1 MGFDFSIWRL
11 VMIKKL
17 LNLKKMQTDQ
27 KILERTKMQN
37 RVEELEAEI
46 MLTQHQMATTS
57 VNKHGAISDFAILQI
72 HKNTMKAHIA
82 KLNVIKNRLVQ
93 KIDKANEEL
102 KELLKESEQFSYLVQ
117 EQKKIELKEIL
128 KREEEST
135 AEYMQSKYVAN

>member
-1 MGFDFSIWRL
+1 MGFDLSIWRL

-17 LNLKKMQTDQ
+17 LNLKKMQTNQ

>member
-1 MGFDFSIWRL
+1 MGFDLSIWRL

-117 EQKKIELKEIL
+117 EQKKIELKELL

>member
-117 EQKKIELKEIL
+117 EQKKIELKELL

>member
-1 MGFDFSIWRL
+1 MGFNLSIWRL

-72 HKNTMKAHIA
+72 HKNTMKAHIV
-82 KLNVIKNRLVQ
+82 KLNVIKNRLIQ

-117 EQKKIELKEIL
+117 EQKKIELKELL
-128 KREEEST
+128 KREEEAT
-135 AEYMQSKYVAN
+135 AEYMQSKYVAS

>member
-1 MGFDFSIWRL
+1 MGFNLSIWRL

-46 MLTQHQMATTS
+46 MLTQHHMATTS

-72 HKNTMKAHIA
+72 HNNTMKAHIV
-82 KLNVIKNRLVQ
+82 KLNVIKNRLIQ

-117 EQKKIELKEIL
+117 EQKKIELKELL
-128 KREEEST
+128 KREEEAT
-135 AEYMQSKYVAN
+135 AEYMQSKYVAS

>member
-1 MGFDFSIWRL
+1 
-11 VMIKKL
+11 MIKKL

-72 HKNTMKAHIA
+72 HKNTMKAHIV
-82 KLNVIKNRLVQ
+82 KLNVIKNRLIQ

-117 EQKKIELKEIL
+117 EQKKIELKELL
-128 KREEEST
+128 KCEEEAT
-135 AEYMQSKYVAN
+135 AEYMQSKYVAS

>member
-1 MGFDFSIWRL
+1 MGFDLSIWRL